1 MHSSNLGPGIR
12 QVKPGNKIGDIGH
25 AIERVVRGG
34 GYRVVPELTGTWN
47 WLQAAMKNSLRLQ
60 LWKTPH
66 NGPAM
71 KPGLTIAIEPNSRK
85 R

>member
-34 GYRVVPELTGTWN
+34 GYRVVPELTGHGIGYKLHEEPYVYN
-47 WLQAAMKNSLRLQ
+47 YGK
-60 LWKTPH
+60 PH

-71 KPGLTIAIEPNSRK
+71 KPGPNNCNRTNSRK